1 MTPSGET
8 PRVSIAKLIA
18 TFDFLDDW
26 EERYATIIGLGK
38 KLNPMSDDDKTDETI
53 VKGCQS
59 QVWMIHR
66 VDEAGHLHFIADS
79 DAHIVRGLIA
89 ILMMAYDDKSPEEI
103 EAVPIKDHFR
113 DLGLDQHL
121 SPLRSNGLH
130 AMVKRILTA
139 AALEKDGA

>member
-1 MTPSGET
+1 M
-8 PRVSIAKLIA
+8 SIEKLVA

-38 KLNPMSDDDKTDETI
+38 KLEPMADNDKTDETI

-59 QVWMIHR
+59 QVWMIHS
-66 VDEAGHLHFIADS
+66 VDGEGHLHFTADS

-89 ILMMAYDDKSPEEI
+89 ILMMAYDAKSPDEI
-103 EAVPIKDHFR
+103 EAVPIKEHFAA
-113 DLGLDQHL
+113 LGLDRHL

-139 AALEKDGA
+139 AALEKAD